1 MRHDDFSLFHLD
13 STYHVCPVLC
23 VMIHDDKD
31 YFIVVR
37 SSIYLFI
44 FDTMLAHE
52 YRIHFLFFIPVS
64 SSVCVIHTSY
74 FVPSLSWL
82 LPGTGTQY

>member
-1 MRHDDFSLFHLD
+1 MMMLLIFHLSGT
-13 STYHVCPVLC
+13 STVLC
-23 VMIHDDKD
+23 VMIHDDID

-37 SSIYLFI
+37 SFIYLFI
-44 FDTMLAHE
+44 FDTMFVHE
-52 YRIHFLFFIPVS
+52 YTLLFFLS